1 MELGEHEPNEPPVA
15 DCDCRR
21 CAVAT
26 RDALRKDAERYR
38 WLREHFR
45 FANDSMR
52 ELWFDPVLEPNDSGV
67 PDDLDQEIDHAM
79 SGANA
84 ELCGGTSATNAV
96 LNGEHVSKT

>member
-1 MELGEHEPNEPPVA
+1 
-15 DCDCRR
+15 
-21 CAVAT
+21 
-26 RDALRKDAERYR
+26 
-38 WLREHFR
+38 
-45 FANDSMR
+45 
-52 ELWFDPVLEPNDSGV
+52 V